1 MEEISFGD
9 EVIILQVRRD
19 QDKTIPLGSIR
30 KACENFSKCLK
41 FSLELRSESGLRRSM
56 LLSSRHIRVLGQFQ
70 INKKYAPNKLNKNF
84 HVAPKFTTNS
94 NKLKQLIIS

>member
-30 KACENFSKCLK
+30 GACENFSKCLK
-41 FSLELRSESGLRRSM
+41 FPLELRSESGLRRSM
-56 LLSSRHIRVLGQFQ
+56 LLLPGN
-70 INKKYAPNKLNKNF
+70 NKDALRMQQC
-84 HVAPKFTTNS
+84 
-94 NKLKQLIIS
+94 LQLQRSKTLADY